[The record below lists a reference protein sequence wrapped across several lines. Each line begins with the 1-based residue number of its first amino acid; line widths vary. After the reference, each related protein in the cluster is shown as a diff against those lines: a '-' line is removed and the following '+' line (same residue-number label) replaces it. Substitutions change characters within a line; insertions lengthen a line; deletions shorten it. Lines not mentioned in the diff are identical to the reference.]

1 MMPAI
6 IHGQSLRSDDDFCK
20 NQLGGGVQMSKSGKN
35 HKLSD
40 TQFIKTMSNTASKHT
55 NQLIIMP
62 AIIHGQLLRSD
73 DDFCKNQL
81 GGGVQMSKSG
91 KNHKL
96 SDTQFINSMSKPTS
110 KHTNQLVMIPAIK
123 YVQWLRPG
131 AHFWKNR
138 LGGGA
143 KMSASVEMKN
153 LASRRTARHGGE

>member
-1 MMPAI
+1 MSNTASKHTNQLIMMPAI

-20 NQLGGGVQMSKSGKN
+20 NQLGGGVQMSK
-35 HKLSD
+35 
-40 TQFIKTMSNTASKHT
+40 A
-55 NQLIIMP
+55 
-62 AIIHGQLLRSD
+62 
-73 DDFCKNQL
+73 
-81 GGGVQMSKSG
+81 G

-110 KHTNQLVMIPAIK
+110 KHTNQLVMMPATK

-143 KMSASVEMKN
+143 KFNVTKFESTIKN
-153 LASRRTARHGGE
+153 QSNILKNDIKPNFLTFLVSS